1 MNAITPP
8 MQTLLDLFH
17 SHLADV
23 RFGDVDAKSLARLAT
38 EVQSTADVVTAAQV
52 ALDSAR
58 IALHERQETLTLHA
72 QRALAYAR
80 VYAEADE
87 SLSAR
92 LEAVTLPRAAR
103 RSRTDASPSSAASEV
118 LVLTSD
124 AQPARRPRGR
134 PRKLVTPTTAPSAV
148 EPMLEGLDVLE
159 GLAQAGE

>member
-1 MNAITPP
+1 MNAISPP
-8 MQTLLDLFH
+8 IQTILDLFET
-17 SHLADV
+17 HLADV

-38 EVQSTADVVTAAQV
+38 EVQATADVVTAAQV

-58 IALHERQETLTLHA
+58 IALHERQEALLLHA

-92 LEAVTLPRAAR
+92 LEAVTLPRPAR
-103 RSRTDASPSSAASEV
+103 RSRTDATASSTASEV

-134 PRKLVTPTTAPSAV
+134 PRKLVTPSAASPAP
-148 EPMLEGLDVLE
+148 EPMLEGLEALE

>member
-1 MNAITPP
+1 MNAIPP
-8 MQTLLDLFH
+8 PIQTILDLFD

-23 RFGDVDAKSLARLAT
+23 RFGDIAA
-38 EVQSTADVVTAAQV
+38 EVQATADVVTAAQV

-58 IALHERQETLTLHA
+58 IALHERQEALLLLA

-103 RSRTDASPSSAASEV
+103 RTRADASASASQTPNE
-118 LVLTSD
+118 LVLTTSSE
-124 AQPARRPRGR
+124 APSARRPRGR
-134 PRKLVTPTTAPSAV
+134 PRKLVAPSAAPLLP
-148 EPMLEGLDVLE
+148 EPMLEGLAE
-159 GLAQAGE
+159 AGE

>member
-1 MNAITPP
+1 MTPIP
-8 MQTLLDLFH
+8 APIQTLLDLFS

-23 RFGDVDAKSLARLAT
+23 RFGDIDAPSLARLA
-38 EVQSTADVVTAAQV
+38 ADVQLASEVTAGAQV

-58 IALHERQETLTLHA
+58 ITLHERQEALLLHA

-103 RSRTDASPSSAASEV
+103 RARPDASASEA
-118 LVLTSD
+118 LVLT
-124 AQPARRPRGR
+124 AQANLAPRPRGR
-134 PRKLVTPTTAPSAV
+134 PRKLAAPNTPPTLAA
-148 EPMLEGLDVLE
+148 EPMLEGLLH
-159 GLAQAGE
+159 AGE

>member
-1 MNAITPP
+1 MTIPP
-8 MQTLLDLFH
+8 PIQTVLDLFS

-23 RFGDVDAKSLARLAT
+23 RFGDIDAPSLARLA
-38 EVQSTADVVTAAQV
+38 ADVHAASDVTTAAQI

-58 IALHERQETLTLHA
+58 ITLHERQEALLLQA

-103 RSRTDASPSSAASEV
+103 RSRTDANASTTPNE
-118 LVLTSD
+118 LVLTTSD
-124 AQPARRPRGR
+124 APAARRPRGR
-134 PRKLVTPTTAPSAV
+134 PRKLVTPSTTPPLP
-148 EPMLEGLDVLE
+148 EPMLE